1 MPKSIEDDANLP
13 KSDIYSKA
21 AATINPDLNTLVMSL
36 ASYVTAEDIGLD
48 RKEFLRLVSGR
59 ILDDLGI

>member
-1 MPKSIEDDANLP
+1 MPKSIEDDASLP
-13 KSDIYSKA
+13 KSDIYGKA
-21 AATINPDLNTLVMSL
+21 AATINPDLNTLIMSL

>member
-13 KSDIYSKA
+13 KSDIDGKA

-59 ILDDLGI
+59 ILDDLGV